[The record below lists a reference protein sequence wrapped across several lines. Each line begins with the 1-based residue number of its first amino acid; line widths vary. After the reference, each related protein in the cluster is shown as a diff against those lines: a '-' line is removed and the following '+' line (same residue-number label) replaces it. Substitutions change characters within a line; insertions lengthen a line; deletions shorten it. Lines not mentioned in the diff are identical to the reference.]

1 MAVAGE
7 KEAGVRTFAEGVALV
22 TGGASG
28 IGAAL
33 GRELA
38 RRGALVVLADRD
50 GEAARAEA
58 ARISA
63 AGGQAEAATLDVR
76 DAAAVDA
83 LVAEAFARHGRI
95 DYLFNNAGIA
105 VGGEVRDLTLED
117 WRQAVE
123 VNLMG
128 VVHGVQAAWP
138 RMIEQGFGHVVNTA
152 SMAAFLATALAAPY
166 GATKSAVVGLSRAL
180 RVEGASHGLR
190 VSVLCPGVIR
200 TPILEGGGR
209 HGRLRNFLDPGIQK
223 ALLERTRPMDVD
235 VFAHRALDDVARNRA
250 VIIYP
255 AWWRVLRLL
264 SGVAPSLIDA
274 LARRELAKIRALRGR

>member
-1 MAVAGE
+1 MADTSDRMPGL
-7 KEAGVRTFAEGVALV
+7 RTWAEGVALV

-38 RRGALVVLADRD
+38 RRGAQVVLADRD
-50 GEAARAEA
+50 GEDARAEA
-58 ARISA
+58 ASITA
-63 AGGQAEAATLDVR
+63 AGARAEAATLDVR
-76 DAAAVDA
+76 DVAAVDA
-83 LVAEAFARHGRI
+83 LVAEVFARHARL

-117 WRQAVE
+117 WREAVE
-123 VNLMG
+123 VDLMG

-138 RMIEQGFGHVVNTA
+138 RMIGQGFGHVVNTA

-180 RVEGASHGLR
+180 RVEGAANGLR

-200 TPILEGGGR
+200 TPILDGGGR
-209 HGRLRNFLDPGIQK
+209 HGRLRHFLDPGIQK
-223 ALLERTRPMDVD
+223 ALWERTRPMDVD
-235 VFAHRALDDVARNRA
+235 LFARRALDDVARNRA
-250 VIIYP
+250 VIVHP

-264 SGVAPSLIDA
+264 SGVAPSLVDA
-274 LARRELAKIRALRGR
+274 LARRELAKIRALRGE

>member
-1 MAVAGE
+1 MAGAAGSRE
-7 KEAGVRTFAEGVALV
+7 GLRAFAEGVALV

-50 GEAARAEA
+50 GGDARAEA
-58 ARISA
+58 ARITA
-63 AGGQAEAATLDVR
+63 AGGRAEAATLDVR

-83 LVAEAFARHGRI
+83 LVADVFARHGRL
-95 DYLFNNAGIA
+95 DHLFNNAGIA
-105 VGGEVRDLTLED
+105 VGGEARDLALED
-117 WRQAVE
+117 WRDAVE

-138 RMIEQGFGHVVNTA
+138 RMVEQGFGHVVSTA
-152 SMAAFLATALAAPY
+152 SMAAFMATAMAAPY

-180 RVEGASHGLR
+180 RVEGASRGLR

-200 TPILEGGGR
+200 TPILDGGGR
-209 HGRLRNFLDPGIQK
+209 HGRLRSFLDVGTQR
-223 ALLERTRPMDVD
+223 ALWEKLRPMDVD
-235 VFAHRALDDVARNRA
+235 VFARRALDDVARNRA
-250 VIIYP
+250 VIVHP
-255 AWWRVLRLL
+255 AWWRALRFLD
-264 SGVAPSLIDA
+264 GVAPSLVDV
-274 LARRELAKIRALRGR
+274 LARREFEKVGALRRR

>member
-209 HGRLRNFLDPGIQK
+209 HGRVRNFLDPGIQK

-264 SGVAPSLIDA
+264 SAFAPSFMDA